1 MSKWHHLR
9 HLQILK
15 ISYTSAEAEIL
26 EEVVKDRKDC
36 VIIGQRGV
44 GRQQFGSVWILDEDI
59 CSITEQWNFDEI
71 IKTLKES
78 DNDDKE
84 LEDNDDKEEIE
95 NNKFSLL
102 HNIGQ
107 PIFMGMRENP
117 TIQELP
123 KYKNDKKLKQDM
135 KAQDNLVDMHDSSKI
150 KERLR
155 RKLKK
160 RWC

>member
-1 MSKWHHLR
+1 MSSSSSSP
-9 HLQILK
+9 K
-15 ISYTSAEAEIL
+15 IFEISCSLAEAKVL
-26 EEVVKDRKDC
+26 EEVIKDRKDC
-36 VIIGQRGV
+36 VIIAQRGV
-44 GRQQFGSVWILDEDI
+44 SKQRFGSVWLLDKDS
-59 CSITEQWNFDEI
+59 CSIAEQSNFDEI

-78 DNDDKE
+78 DKE
-84 LEDNDDKEEIE
+84 SEDSDDKEEID
-95 NNKFSLL
+95 NSRFSFL

-107 PIFMGMRENP
+107 PILMGIKENP

-135 KAQDNLVDMHDSSKI
+135 KAQDNLVDLHDSSKI

-160 RWC
+160 R